1 MQGQQIPLT
10 PPPPGLAL
18 ASASSPWKTIWS
30 MLGIVILL
38 YIISQFVTAIFFG
51 IWLGSGTLTMFSSI
65 CLVPLLLV
73 YMFTRRPKLTHVLVA
88 TPNPQ
93 GQRQHQIS
101 GNRILT
107 TIQPTRFQH
116 HLVRD
121 SPPLEMPRTM
131 TLWGV
136 FFLTVTISVLCFLPL
151 VFSDSIWVILLALFV
166 AIPAW
171 LFGFSLPVHAWWAF
185 STRHLQ
191 LMTTRREG
199 EMMLIA
205 GMLSTIPAI
214 IINSLIFPEIVLGD
228 ALETIDPGSIGELL
242 LLAVSAPVG
251 EELSKAALV
260 LALHRIIDSPRRGF
274 QVGFSVGLGFALLEN
289 LQYILGSLLGGEA
302 MAFSYGLT
310 TVVRGIGSI
319 PGHAFWTALSGTAI
333 GWHLSRKRGVG
344 LNTAKTEVSNWMIF
358 DSSSGQIMR
367 HQENVSLMQVK
378 IRNWLYKPFDRVWKL
393 PMSPLLGIAL
403 AISGHSFWNGS
414 FWVVMKLTED
424 SDIVVQTVVS
434 LIWMV
439 VLVLGLWFIARQI
452 LASVMH
458 LPAR

>member
-1 MQGQQIPLT
+1 
-10 PPPPGLAL
+10 
-18 ASASSPWKTIWS
+18 
-30 MLGIVILL
+30 
-38 YIISQFVTAIFFG
+38 
-51 IWLGSGTLTMFSSI
+51 
-65 CLVPLLLV
+65 
-73 YMFTRRPKLTHVLVA
+73 
-88 TPNPQ
+88 
-93 GQRQHQIS
+93 
-101 GNRILT
+101 
-107 TIQPTRFQH
+107 
-116 HLVRD
+116 
-121 SPPLEMPRTM
+121 M

-136 FFLTVTISVLCFLPL
+136 FFLTVTVSVLCFLTL
-151 VFSDSIWVILLALFV
+151 IFSDSEFAILLALLV
-166 AIPAW
+166 AVPAW

-214 IINSLIFPEIVLGD
+214 IINSLIFPELVLGD
-228 ALETIDPGSIGELL
+228 ALEAIDPGSIGELL
-242 LLAVSAPVG
+242 ILAVSAPVG

-289 LQYILGSLLGGEA
+289 LQYILVSLFAGEA

-310 TVVRGIGSI
+310 TIVRGIGSI

-333 GWHLSRKRGVG
+333 GWHLSKKRGYSMNEVR
-344 LNTAKTEVSNWMIF
+344 TEVSNWMIF
-358 DSSSGQIMR
+358 DSSSGQVLR
-367 HQENVSLMQVK
+367 QHEKVSQMQMKV
-378 IRNWLYKPFDRVWKL
+378 RNWLNKPFDSVWKL
-393 PMSPLLGIAL
+393 PMNPLVGIAL
-403 AISGHSFWNGS
+403 AISGHAFWNGS

-424 SDIVVQTVVS
+424 FDIVVQTFVS
-434 LIWMV
+434 LVWMV
-439 VLVLGLWFIARQI
+439 ILVSGLWFIARQI

>member
-18 ASASSPWKTIWS
+18 ASASSPWRTIWS

-38 YIISQFVTAIFFG
+38 YVISQVVTTIFFG
-51 IWLGSGTLTMFSSI
+51 IWLGSGELAMFSSI
-65 CLVPLLLV
+65 CLAPLLLV

-107 TIQPTRFQH
+107 TPQPTSFHH

-136 FFLTVTISVLCFLPL
+136 FFLTVTISVICFLTL
-151 VFSDSIWVILLALFV
+151 IFSDSDFAIVLALLV
-166 AIPAW
+166 AVPAW

-214 IINSLIFPEIVLGD
+214 IINSLIFPELVLGD
-228 ALETIDPGSIGELL
+228 ALEAIDPGSIGELL

-289 LQYILGSLLGGEA
+289 LQYILVSLFAGEA
-302 MAFSYGLT
+302 MAFSYGIT
-310 TVVRGIGSI
+310 TIVRGIGSI

-333 GWHLSRKRGVG
+333 GWHLSKKRGYSMNDVR
-344 LNTAKTEVSNWMIF
+344 TEVSNWMIF

-367 HQENVSLMQVK
+367 QNESASRMQV
-378 IRNWLYKPFDRVWKL
+378 IVRNWLHKPFDRVWKL
-393 PMSPLLGIAL
+393 PMSPLVGIAL
-403 AISGHSFWNGS
+403 AISGHAFWNGS

-424 SDIVVQTVVS
+424 SDIVVQTIAS
-434 LIWMV
+434 LVWMV
-439 VLVLGLWFIARQI
+439 VLVSGLWFIARQI

>member
-151 VFSDSIWVILLALFV
+151 VFSDSGWVILLALFV

-344 LNTAKTEVSNWMIF
+344 LNTAKAEVSNWMIF

>member
-1 MQGQQIPLT
+1 
-10 PPPPGLAL
+10 
-18 ASASSPWKTIWS
+18 
-30 MLGIVILL
+30 
-38 YIISQFVTAIFFG
+38 
-51 IWLGSGTLTMFSSI
+51 
-65 CLVPLLLV
+65 
-73 YMFTRRPKLTHVLVA
+73 
-88 TPNPQ
+88 
-93 GQRQHQIS
+93 
-101 GNRILT
+101 
-107 TIQPTRFQH
+107 
-116 HLVRD
+116 
-121 SPPLEMPRTM
+121 M

-151 VFSDSIWVILLALFV
+151 AFSDSIWVILLALFV

-302 MAFSYGLT
+302 MAFSYGIT
-310 TVVRGIGSI
+310 TIVRGIGSI

-344 LNTAKTEVSNWMIF
+344 MNTAKTEVSNWMIF

-414 FWVVMKLTED
+414 FWLVAKLTED

>member
-358 DSSSGQIMR
+358 DSSSGKIMR

>member
-51 IWLGSGTLTMFSSI
+51 IWLGSGELAMFSSI
-65 CLVPLLLV
+65 CLAPLLIV

-107 TIQPTRFQH
+107 TPQPTSFHH

-136 FFLTVTISVLCFLPL
+136 FFLTVTVSVLCFLTL
-151 VFSDSIWVILLALFV
+151 LFSDSEFAILLALLV
-166 AIPAW
+166 AVPAW

-214 IINSLIFPEIVLGD
+214 IINSLIFPELVLGD
-228 ALETIDPGSIGELL
+228 ALEAIDPGSIGELL
-242 LLAVSAPVG
+242 ILAVSAPVG

-289 LQYILGSLLGGEA
+289 LQYILVSLFAGEA

-310 TVVRGIGSI
+310 TIVRGIGSI

-333 GWHLSRKRGVG
+333 GWHLSKKRGYSMNEVR
-344 LNTAKTEVSNWMIF
+344 TEVSNWMIF
-358 DSSSGQIMR
+358 DSSSGQVLR
-367 HQENVSLMQVK
+367 QHEKVSQMQMKV
-378 IRNWLYKPFDRVWKL
+378 RNWLNKPFDSVWKL
-393 PMSPLLGIAL
+393 PMSPLVGIAL
-403 AISGHSFWNGS
+403 AISGHAFWNGS

-424 SDIVVQTVVS
+424 FDIVVQTFVS
-434 LIWMV
+434 LVWMV
-439 VLVLGLWFIARQI
+439 ILVSGLWFIARQI

>member
-151 VFSDSIWVILLALFV
+151 AFSDSIWVILLALFV

-414 FWVVMKLTED
+414 FWLVAKLTED
-424 SDIVVQTVVS
+424 SDIVVQIVVS

>member
-1 MQGQQIPLT
+1 
-10 PPPPGLAL
+10 
-18 ASASSPWKTIWS
+18 
-30 MLGIVILL
+30 
-38 YIISQFVTAIFFG
+38 
-51 IWLGSGTLTMFSSI
+51 
-65 CLVPLLLV
+65 
-73 YMFTRRPKLTHVLVA
+73 
-88 TPNPQ
+88 
-93 GQRQHQIS
+93 
-101 GNRILT
+101 
-107 TIQPTRFQH
+107 
-116 HLVRD
+116 
-121 SPPLEMPRTM
+121 M

-136 FFLTVTISVLCFLPL
+136 FFLTVTVSVLCFLTL
-151 VFSDSIWVILLALFV
+151 LFSDSEFAILLALLV
-166 AIPAW
+166 AVPAW

-214 IINSLIFPEIVLGD
+214 IINSLIFPELVLGD
-228 ALETIDPGSIGELL
+228 ALEAIDPGSIGELL
-242 LLAVSAPVG
+242 ILAVSAPVG

-289 LQYILGSLLGGEA
+289 LQYILVSLFAGEA

-310 TVVRGIGSI
+310 TIVRGIGSI

-333 GWHLSRKRGVG
+333 GWHLSKKRGYSMNEVR
-344 LNTAKTEVSNWMIF
+344 TEVSNWMIF
-358 DSSSGQIMR
+358 DSSSGQVLR
-367 HQENVSLMQVK
+367 QHEKVSQMQMKV
-378 IRNWLYKPFDRVWKL
+378 RNWLNKPFDSVWKL
-393 PMSPLLGIAL
+393 PMNPLVGIAL
-403 AISGHSFWNGS
+403 AISGHAFWNGS

-424 SDIVVQTVVS
+424 FDIVVQTFVS
-434 LIWMV
+434 LVWMV
-439 VLVLGLWFIARQI
+439 ILVSGLWFIARQI

>member
-344 LNTAKTEVSNWMIF
+344 LNTAKAEVSNWMIF